1 MEMNNKNDM
10 PVFIDNDLEPY
21 TLLHDII
28 CNWWVIV
35 LGAIA
40 GALLTYVVV
49 SSRYVPEYTT
59 QATFVVAS
67 KDDANAYSN
76 LNSANEMAKR
86 FEKILKSN
94 IMEKKICEELKVEE
108 LNADIHAKVLEGTN
122 MLVLNVTTDTPKNS
136 IDIIRTIMDNYS
148 SVSLYTVGSAV
159 MDVLEEPKVPYM
171 PDNPLNAS

>member
-49 SSRYVPEYTT
+49 SSRYVP
-59 QATFVVAS
+59 
-67 KDDANAYSN
+67 
-76 LNSANEMAKR
+76 
-86 FEKILKSN
+86 
-94 IMEKKICEELKVEE
+94 
-108 LNADIHAKVLEGTN
+108 
-122 MLVLNVTTDTPKNS
+122 
-136 IDIIRTIMDNYS
+136 
-148 SVSLYTVGSAV
+148 
-159 MDVLEEPKVPYM
+159 
-171 PDNPLNAS
+171 